1 MKIVTL
7 FHDDSPEDPSEGDG
21 NWTLYSFSNRH
32 HGFKHPNNFFEDS
45 GKPKFG
51 IRRKLEVGT
60 AFILSYYEHGQCCW
74 SLQGTGP
81 QCEWDNVDV
90 AGILVWEHPVK
101 EMGAKS
107 YEDRRK
113 DAACFLETYTCWC
126 NGEVYGFNVEEEVT
140 MPCGHKEIHSLDCG
154 CCGFYGNDLDYMASE
169 IRDALDGDTEVV
181 FKGEAKFLADHH
193 DFVGKAKSKPKA
205 DQEKSGGLRA

>member
-7 FHDDSPEDPSEGDG
+7 FNDDSPENPSADDC

-32 HGFKHPNNFFEDS
+32 HGFKHPDNFFEN
-45 GKPKFG
+45 GKPKIG

-60 AFILSYYEHGQCCW
+60 AFILSYYEHGQCAW

-81 QCEWDNVDV
+81 QCQWDSVDV

-101 EMGAKS
+101 EMGAKT
-107 YEDRRK
+107 YVDRRK
-113 DAACFLETYTCWC
+113 DAASFLEIYTCWC
-126 NGEVYGFNVEEEVT
+126 NGEVYGFFVEEEVI
-140 MPCGHKEIHSLDCG
+140 MPCGHKEIHSLDVGCG
-154 CCGFYGNDLDYMASE
+154 GFYGNDLDYMAEE

-181 FKGEAKFLADHH
+181 FKGEAKFLADYH
-193 DFVGKAKSKPKA
+193 DFVDRTKPLKTKA
-205 DQEKSGGLRA
+205 DDTVAAER